1 MNQSAQFDANAYH
14 VLLVSDAN
22 YSAFLATTIVSILKN
37 AAPED
42 RLVFHIVDSGL
53 TQADRDAVEKLKEIR
68 DFERIFYQPDLQKY
82 LHVFCDDIQTF
93 PVVVNHRLFAP
104 SFLPESLDKIIYM
117 DVDVVVLDS
126 LRGLWN
132 VDPGEAIL
140 AAIHDPNIRLS
151 HRRAIGLDDG

>member
-53 TQADRDAVEKLKEIR
+53 TQADRDSVEKLKEIR
-68 DFERIFYQPDLQKY
+68 DFERIFYQPDLQK
-82 LHVFCDDIQTF
+82 
-93 PVVVNHRLFAP
+93 
-104 SFLPESLDKIIYM
+104 
-117 DVDVVVLDS
+117 
-126 LRGLWN
+126 
-132 VDPGEAIL
+132 
-140 AAIHDPNIRLS
+140 
-151 HRRAIGLDDG
+151 